1 MYSEIRRTQGKIRSI
16 ERGVTLVE
24 ILVVLVLMALL
35 VSGAVVGT
43 GGVAS
48 SRLRGSTSTVV
59 ALTRV
64 AITRT
69 NATGRPVRL
78 VCDLDKNQM
87 WLEEAQS
94 SRALRV
100 DLSTDEG
107 KERAKKRVEAER
119 LKSVKEQADAD
130 AERMAEGSTISKA
143 SFIPVKGLE
152 IAGEKVGEAIE
163 LGGSI
168 EFRQIHVEHDG
179 EPRTKGKAY
188 LYFWPGG
195 ETEWASIQIRRS
207 GEKEGL
213 TVLVSPLTG
222 RARIERGNIELP
234 KASHNG
240 DIDEMEEET

>member
-1 MYSEIRRTQGKIRSI
+1 MRSF

-43 GGVAS
+43 GGVSA
-48 SRLRGSTSTVV
+48 SRLRGASATVV

-100 DLSTDEG
+100 DLSTEAARE
-107 KERAKKRVEAER
+107 KAQKRVEEER
-119 LKSVKEQADAD
+119 LKSVKAEADAD
-130 AERMAEGSTISKA
+130 AERMAEGKTIARA
-143 SFIPVKGLE
+143 SFVPVKGLE
-152 IAGEKVGEAIE
+152 IAGEKVGEHLD

-168 EFRQIHVEHDG
+168 EFRQIHIEHDG
-179 EPRTKGKAY
+179 EPRTSGRAY

-207 GEKEGL
+207 GDKEGL
-213 TVLVSPLTG
+213 TVMVSSLTG
-222 RARIERGNIELP
+222 RARIERGNVDLP
-234 KASHNG
+234 KVSSDG
-240 DIDEMEEET
+240 EIDESEDET

>member
-1 MYSEIRRTQGKIRSI
+1 VSSILRRSKAFIRSF

-24 ILVVLVLMALL
+24 ILVVLVLIAML
-35 VSGAVVGT
+35 VSGAVIGT

-48 SRLRGSTSTVV
+48 SRLRGATSTVV

-100 DLSTDEG
+100 DLSTESSRE
-107 KERAKKRVEAER
+107 KARKRVEDER
-119 LKSVKEQADAD
+119 LKDVKAKADAD
-130 AERMAEGSTISKA
+130 AERMAEGTTIAKA
-143 SFIPVKGLE
+143 SFVPVKGLE
-152 IAGEKVGEAIE
+152 IAGEKVGGPLE

-168 EFRQIHVEHDG
+168 EFRQIHIEHDG

-222 RARIERGNIELP
+222 RARIERGNVELP
-234 KASHNG
+234 KASHEG
-240 DIDEMEEET
+240 DIDESEGET